1 MKVKQILF
9 TKVNTAEFLDLE
21 IPMPGPDEV
30 QVKTAVHTISCG
42 TERANITGSDSVGIY
57 GGPNVTF
64 PRHCGYSSS
73 GTVTAV
79 GEHVT
84 DVKAGDRVAVLGY
97 KYQSYQNIPQEA
109 VIKIPDGVSF
119 ETASMAYITT
129 FPMAAVRKTR
139 IEVGEPVLIMGL
151 GILGLFSTMFARLA
165 GGTPVVVAD
174 PVQERRELALSLG
187 ADYAFDPTEPDFADK
202 VKSVTDGGAAAAI
215 EVTGVGAGLNSALD
229 CMRSFGRVA
238 LLGCT
243 RKSDFT
249 IDYYRKVHG
258 PGITLIGAHTLARPL
273 YESHPGYF
281 TTRDDAK
288 AFFKLCELGRMD
300 ADKLVMETHDPRN
313 CTEVFTRLI
322 NDKNFPPISQFDWRN
337 I

>member
-1 MKVKQILF
+1 MKAKQIVF
-9 TKVNTAEFLDLE
+9 TKINTAELLDVE
-21 IPMPGPDEV
+21 IPSPGADEV
-30 QVKTAVHTISCG
+30 LVETVLHTISCG
-42 TERANITGSDSVGIY
+42 TERANITGSDSVNLFDAPRVSFPRKCGYCSAGTIVQT
-57 GGPNVTF
+57 GENVTEF
-64 PRHCGYSSS
+64 S
-73 GTVTAV
+73 V
-79 GEHVT
+79 
-84 DVKAGDRVAVLGY
+84 GDRVAVLGGQY
-97 KYQSYQNIPQEA
+97 FSHQIKHKNDI
-109 VIKIPDGVSF
+109 VKIPDGVSF
-119 ETASMAYITT
+119 EAAAMAYIST
-129 FPMAAVRKTR
+129 FPMAAVRKTKL
-139 IEVGEPVLIMGL
+139 ELGEPMLVMGL
-151 GILGLFSTMFARLA
+151 GILGLFSVLFARAA
-165 GGTPVVVAD
+165 GAAPVVAAD
-174 PVQERRELALSLG
+174 PVKERRELALSLG

-288 AFFKLCELGRMD
+288 AFFKLCELGRLN
-300 ADKLVMETHDPRN
+300 ADKLVMETHNPSN

-322 NDKNFPPISQFDWRN
+322 HDKNFPPISQFDWRN